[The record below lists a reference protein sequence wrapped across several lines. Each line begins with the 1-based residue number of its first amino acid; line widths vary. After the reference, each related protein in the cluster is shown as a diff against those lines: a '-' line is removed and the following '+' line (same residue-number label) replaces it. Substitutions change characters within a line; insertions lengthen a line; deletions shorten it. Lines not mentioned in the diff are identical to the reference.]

1 MDSTYCLPR
10 DLQRCPSVC
19 VSSSTWVWQCLHYFI
34 SCSNVEPELLPCL
47 RKFGIS
53 FYEYNPRKSTKHR
66 LTSLRAQLTIVCQSV
81 VDSLQVVTHPPMPKS
96 SLVRDLTLRKV
107 KGGYAPFPSSRV
119 SSHILSASHRTTVT
133 GTGMTTTSEPSHIS
147 KPPPTNTTSLLL
159 KLLFDGYPITA
170 S

>member
-1 MDSTYCLPR
+1 M
-10 DLQRCPSVC
+10 
-19 VSSSTWVWQCLHYFI
+19 STWVQCLRCFV
-34 SCSNVEPELLPCL
+34 SSSNVEPELLPCL

-66 LTSLRAQLTIVCQSV
+66 PTSLQHQLTVVRQSV
-81 VDSLQVVTHPPMPKS
+81 EDSSQAVTHPLMPKS
-96 SLVRDLTLRKV
+96 NLVHDLTLRKA
-107 KGGYAPFPSSRV
+107 KGGYVPFPSSRV

>member
-1 MDSTYCLPR
+1 MDPTYCLPR
-10 DLQRCPSVC
+10 DLQRCSSVC
-19 VSSSTWVWQCLHYFI
+19 VPSSNWVWQCLHCFI

-53 FYEYNPRKSTKHR
+53 FYEYNPRESTKHR
-66 LTSLRAQLTIVCQSV
+66 LTSLRAQLTVVCQSV

-107 KGGYAPFPSSRV
+107 KGGYAPPLLLVCPYV
-119 SSHILSASHRTTVT
+119 SFASHRTTVT
-133 GTGMTTTSEPSHIS
+133 GTGTTTISVPSHIS

-159 KLLFDGYPITA
+159 KLLFDGYPITV